1 MKRPIL
7 YCAISFTAGISLSG
21 IFHAPTAY
29 LITASLILIITA
41 AALFRKNIL
50 SHVFLYI
57 AIIFF
62 GAAYYQNYNIL
73 PKNHIVNFVSG
84 DGDTVIVR
92 GVVADDPV
100 RKKTFYG
107 KERTSFTLKSE
118 GLSEKDKTFKV
129 TGLVKASLYTD
140 EEGEKIRFGDE
151 IEMPGKLSFP
161 QGLKNPGLFDYP
173 DHLKIKGIYVLM
185 SANGGSSVR
194 VIKGGRMNIIA
205 SWAYSLRKS
214 INAAITHYVDR
225 RYSGFLSA
233 ILTGERSGLDT
244 SVMDDFIKTGTVH
257 VIAISGLNI
266 VLIAGIFM
274 FIFKMAGI
282 KRKYSLLLASFFLV
296 FYCFLA
302 GAAAPVVRA
311 TIMFVIASLG
321 YVINRESDILNS
333 LAIAAFLILLNN
345 PNELFDPGF
354 QLSFASIFGIV
365 LFSPRIESLFG
376 SGKNYFTKG
385 MAVSIAAIIAVS
397 PIVARYF
404 NVISPISIIAN
415 LVIVPALFV
424 ITVVSF
430 LFIFLSLPG
439 AGFILSPIAYA
450 MSLLSQ
456 ATFYINHLF
465 AQVPFAYF
473 RVPAP
478 SIPFLLL
485 YYTFVMCFFFLKQ
498 KKILF
503 VLLLIFFNFAVWSD
517 IFASQNRELKITFLD
532 VGKGDAILIEFP
544 DRRTML
550 IDAGSGGME
559 GFFDTGRSIVAP
571 YLWNKGITRLDA
583 VLVTHFHSDHMG
595 GMIYVLKNFG
605 IGCVMDGG
613 MAAGSSGLLYD
624 SYRKIIL
631 KRNLRR
637 LKVTA
642 GDEIAGFNDTRLFII
657 NPREGPEGLDAN
669 NSSVVLKLQYR
680 DFSVLFCGDI
690 ADKAMEAMLGY
701 GGSLKSDVIK
711 VPHHGGSTGKEG
723 TSRLFFQEVA
733 PKVLIIS
740 SGAKTNK
747 KHLYGDS
754 IPPGPVTY
762 NTKENGAIELTS
774 DGSRFK
780 VKEYFPVII

>member
-1 MKRPIL
+1 
-7 YCAISFTAGISLSG
+7 
-21 IFHAPTAY
+21 
-29 LITASLILIITA
+29 
-41 AALFRKNIL
+41 
-50 SHVFLYI
+50 
-57 AIIFF
+57 
-62 GAAYYQNYNIL
+62 
-73 PKNHIVNFVSG
+73 
-84 DGDTVIVR
+84 
-92 GVVADDPV
+92 
-100 RKKTFYG
+100 
-107 KERTSFTLKSE
+107 
-118 GLSEKDKTFKV
+118 
-129 TGLVKASLYTD
+129 
-140 EEGEKIRFGDE
+140 
-151 IEMPGKLSFP
+151 
-161 QGLKNPGLFDYP
+161 
-173 DHLKIKGIYVLM
+173 
-185 SANGGSSVR
+185 
-194 VIKGGRMNIIA
+194 
-205 SWAYSLRKS
+205 
-214 INAAITHYVDR
+214 
-225 RYSGFLSA
+225 
-233 ILTGERSGLDT
+233 
-244 SVMDDFIKTGTVH
+244 MDDFIKTGTVH

-333 LAIAAFLILLNN
+333 LAIAAFLILLNS

-365 LFSPRIESLFG
+365 LFSPRIEFLFG
-376 SGKNYFTKG
+376 PRKNYFTQG

-439 AGFILSPIAYA
+439 IGFILAPVACA

-473 RVPAP
+473 RVPVP
-478 SIPFLLL
+478 SISFLLL
-485 YYTFVMCFFFLKQ
+485 YYAFVICFFFLKQ

-503 VLLLIFFNFAVWSD
+503 VLLLIFFNFVVWSD
-517 IFASQNRELKITFLD
+517 LFASQNRELKITFLD
-532 VGKGDAILIEFP
+532 VGKGDAMLIEFP
-544 DRRTML
+544 GRRTML
-550 IDAGSGGME
+550 IDAGPGGME
-559 GFFDTGRSIVAP
+559 DFFDTGRSIVAP

-583 VLVTHFHSDHMG
+583 ILVTHFHSDHIG

-613 MAAGSSGLLYD
+613 MAAGSSGFLYD

-631 KRNLRR
+631 KKNLRR
-637 LKVTA
+637 LKIAA
-642 GDEIAGFNDTRLFII
+642 GDEITGFNDTRLFVV
-657 NPREGPEGLDAN
+657 NPREGLEGLDAN

-690 ADKAMEAMLGY
+690 ADKAMEAILGY
-701 GGSLKSDVIK
+701 GGLLKSDVIK

-740 SGAKTNK
+740 SGTKTNK
-747 KHLYGDS
+747 KRFYGDGMPS
-754 IPPGPVTY
+754 LPVTY

-774 DGSRFK
+774 DGSTFK
-780 VKEYFPVII
+780 IKEYFPAII